1 MKTPKNASYKWKL
14 SPVNLMDTPRFQ
26 DWLNQ
31 MARQGLFYHW
41 YSNKVLSFSLGA
53 FSLVRFQVKTPDP
66 NRRYRLHPAPEMLT
80 EPPADLL
87 AQYQSYGWT
96 YVDYIYSTCV
106 AYFLFTTDNPAAA
119 DPYASPDDL
128 YRALR
133 FPIRNFLIYNFSW
146 IVLVF
151 LVGFLLY
158 QTWAE
163 QGAAGLVAPEL
174 LGIYALL
181 IFSVP
186 MSLFCTGTEWLIYFL
201 LRRKIKQEHTTRPTL
216 PRWLLPVQRVFAVV
230 QGVLVLVVL
239 LVPGGSFF
247 RRMDRLLDARHE
259 VQAVVPQEQVTED
272 VPLEDWEPDF
282 DLLTLAEME
291 GDGSWVPSEDFTFA
305 AGVPPMEKEIHR
317 NVVDLHEAPEQPI
330 PTWYTIS
337 QDGTGNSGT
346 SSLSIS
352 YYLARDDEAAQ
363 ARLERERTSS
373 EYYDYQPIEVPGAE
387 EFWYD
392 SVGLDPEDNIFP
404 SWFVLARKGD
414 RLLELRYDGY
424 LDLTEW
430 YDEIAAMLTPVE

>member
-1 MKTPKNASYKWKL
+1 MKTLKNASYKWKF
-14 SPVNLMDTPRFQ
+14 SPVNLMDRARFQ

-119 DPYASPDDL
+119 EPYASPDDL

-133 FPIRNFLIYNFSW
+133 FPIRNFLFYNFSW

-201 LRRKIKQEHTTRPTL
+201 LRRKIKQEHTTRPAL

-230 QGVLVLVVL
+230 QGVLILVVL

-259 VQAVVPQEQVTED
+259 VQAVVPQEQVTEN

-305 AGVPPMEKEIHR
+305 AGVPPMEKVIHR
-317 NVVDLHEAPEQPI
+317 NVVDLHEAPRTAHPHLVYHQPGRHGEQRNFLPVH
-330 PTWYTIS
+330 
-337 QDGTGNSGT
+337 
-346 SSLSIS
+346 L
-352 YYLARDDEAAQ
+352 L
-363 ARLERERTSS
+363 L
-373 EYYDYQPIEVPGAE
+373 PGP
-387 EFWYD
+387 
-392 SVGLDPEDNIFP
+392 G
-404 SWFVLARKGD
+404 R
-414 RLLELRYDGY
+414 
-424 LDLTEW
+424 
-430 YDEIAAMLTPVE
+430 

>member
-1 MKTPKNASYKWKL
+1 MKTPKSASYKWKL
-14 SPVNLMDTPRFQ
+14 SPVNLMDMPRFQ

-119 DPYASPDDL
+119 EPYASPDDL

-133 FPIRNFLIYNFSW
+133 FPIRNFLFYNFSW

-216 PRWLLPVQRVFAVV
+216 PRWLLPVQRVFAAV
-230 QGVLVLVVL
+230 QGVLILVVL

-305 AGVPPMEKEIHR
+305 AGIPSMEKEIHY

-330 PTWYTIS
+330 PIWYTIN
-337 QDGTGNSGT
+337 QDGTGSSGT
-346 SSLSIS
+346 SSLYIS

-373 EYYDYQPIEVPGAE
+373 QYHEYQLIEVPGTEA
-387 EFWYD
+387 FWYYA
-392 SVGLDPEDNIFP
+392 VGLDPAENVAP
-404 SWFVLARKGD
+404 AWFVLARKGD
-414 RLLELRYDGY
+414 RLLELRYDGT
-424 LDLTEW
+424 LDLSEW
-430 YDEIAAMLTPVE
+430 FDEIAAMLTPEG